1 MYCLLS
7 LGRRRQGRHFIYIG
21 ETEYVAQRL
30 PQHNNGTGSIDTR
43 DPNDRPWA
51 LVAYVCG
58 LAHMGTCERMSLE
71 RTWQAEV
78 ERRQRRGDDDVYS
91 WIISGDYV
99 VRTHNSGCDLEED
112 HIRFVPMVSP
122 SVASDDLEC
131 WVTGDY
137 DDIDLSNHNQKL
149 FIQK

>member
-1 MYCLLS
+1 
-7 LGRRRQGRHFIYIG
+7 
-21 ETEYVAQRL
+21 
-30 PQHNNGTGSIDTR
+30 
-43 DPNDRPWA
+43 
-51 LVAYVCG
+51 
-58 LAHMGTCERMSLE
+58 MGTRERMSLE
-71 RTWQAEV
+71 RMWQAEV

-122 SVASDDLEC
+122 SVASDDVKC

-137 DDIDLSNHNQKL
+137 DDIDNWDNWGTGDED
-149 FIQK
+149 